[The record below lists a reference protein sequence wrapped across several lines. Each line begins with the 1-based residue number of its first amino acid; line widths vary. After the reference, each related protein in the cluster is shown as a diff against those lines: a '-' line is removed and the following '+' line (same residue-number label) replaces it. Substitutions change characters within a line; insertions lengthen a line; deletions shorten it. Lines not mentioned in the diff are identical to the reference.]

1 MLDTNNQ
8 FIEEKI
14 TQIVREVLETND
26 EINKQLELSELG
38 MDSLASINL
47 IVELEDAFDIVFNDN
62 ELLFENFS
70 TIENIIKQI
79 EKLQKNKINN

>member
-1 MLDTNNQ
+1 MDTNNQ

>member
-1 MLDTNNQ
+1 MNTNNQ

-47 IVELEDAFDIVFNDN
+47 IVELEDAF
-62 ELLFENFS
+62 
-70 TIENIIKQI
+70 
-79 EKLQKNKINN
+79 